1 MTQPLAAISN
11 LTSDEAL
18 SFLLYHNDEKVS
30 RAASI
35 IEEYIEGIE
44 EENVRLLEEKSEEYL
59 TLEREHSLLWEEYR
73 TLKKKMLNK
82 DKKG

>member
-1 MTQPLAAISN
+1 MPQPLATISN

-44 EENVRLLEEKSEEYL
+44 EENVRLLEEKSEECL

-73 TLKKKMLNK
+73 PLKKKMLNK